1 MLELCKNLPFSI
13 GLLKVIIF
21 PLGARFNLPPD
32 KLEMKIA
39 NLVSHDTDVRR
50 LLINGIYLSPNA
62 NNPTG
67 RLNDLLKMADEIEP
81 LIDKMRRGVRN
92 AEHLSDVS
100 GSELIEVAAS
110 HDIINNEEKERLQE
124 FDRNIMEIINVDD
137 FDYDDFSRPHV
148 S

>member
-1 MLELCKNLPFSI
+1 FSI

-100 GSELIEVAAS
+100 GSELIEVAA
-110 HDIINNEEKERLQE
+110 
-124 FDRNIMEIINVDD
+124 
-137 FDYDDFSRPHV
+137 
-148 S
+148 